1 MSEKSTVV
9 QPALLTKTPDNPSVK
24 ISLNVV
30 LSIITMIPNYFYITG
45 SSFFTDLMESEE

>member
-24 ISLNVV
+24 ISLNAV
-30 LSIITMIPNYFYITG
+30 LSIITMIPIIFG
-45 SSFFTDLMESEE
+45 SSPI